1 MDITVILNA
10 HHEGMLAHP
19 SCISV
24 ELAKALAE
32 NAGISVEV
40 LVIVDRP
47 NPETTKFLA
56 HRCPKEWKIVL
67 VDFGDLGLSRNEG
80 VRLARGRWIAFLD
93 ADDLF
98 GVNWL
103 RDAHKAAENDPRK
116 IVWH

>member
-19 SCISV
+19 SCSSL
-24 ELAKALAE
+24 ESAKGLAE
-32 NAGISVEV
+32 EAGISVEV
-40 LVIVDRP
+40 LVIMDRP
-47 NPETTKFLA
+47 NPEKTEFLA
-56 HRCPKEWKIVL
+56 YRCAKEWKIVC

-103 RDAHKAAENDPRK
+103 
-116 IVWH
+116 